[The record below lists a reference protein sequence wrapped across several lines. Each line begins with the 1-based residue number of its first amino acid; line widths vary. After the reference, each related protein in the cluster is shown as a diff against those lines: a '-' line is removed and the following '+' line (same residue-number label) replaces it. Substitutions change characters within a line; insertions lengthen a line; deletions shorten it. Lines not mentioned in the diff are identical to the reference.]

1 MDECEFKVSVLGQR
15 RLEKNR
21 SPGFVLEP
29 NCAEIM
35 HYNIAGEKLKA
46 VIEHANIN
54 HVHITT
60 LARMGLLQLAVTWYM
75 LEGKLPTG
83 TSKTKGLHQDKFE
96 FSLFWMSQWAACPP
110 ACTM

>member
-1 MDECEFKVSVLGQR
+1 MLRVFRELNIKQNGGTHRERYVQRFVDEYEFKVSVLGQR

-29 NCAEIM
+29 NCAEII

-46 VIEHANIN
+46 VIEQANIN

-60 LARMGLLQLAVTWYM
+60 PARISIFL
-75 LEGKLPTG
+75 
-83 TSKTKGLHQDKFE
+83 
-96 FSLFWMSQWAACPP
+96 SQ
-110 ACTM
+110 

>member
-1 MDECEFKVSVLGQR
+1 MLRVFRELNIKQTAGHTGNGSCIRFVDECEVKVSVLGQR

-29 NCAEIM
+29 NCAEII

-46 VIEHANIN
+46 VIEQANIN

-60 LARMGLLQLAVTWYM
+60 SARISIFL
-75 LEGKLPTG
+75 
-83 TSKTKGLHQDKFE
+83 
-96 FSLFWMSQWAACPP
+96 SQ
-110 ACTM
+110 